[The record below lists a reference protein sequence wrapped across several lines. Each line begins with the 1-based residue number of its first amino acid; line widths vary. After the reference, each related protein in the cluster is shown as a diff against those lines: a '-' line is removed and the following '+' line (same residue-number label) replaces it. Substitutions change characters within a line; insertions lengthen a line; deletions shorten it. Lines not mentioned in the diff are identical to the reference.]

1 MIGHGFRGMLSGFG
15 SIVAPSVTTTGAI
28 VGASVEATTGAVTAT
43 LGAVVAGSTV
53 TAATGLT
60 VTSGTLAAGAATFS
74 NDVQLTGANAKLR
87 LDCGSTHENVLVA
100 TALSGNVTGWD
111 PGGGSGANLYKY
123 GDIHVT
129 SDAARVINTMIR
141 PPQGYRLRIRI
152 WNKNTDAARTIT
164 LLHDDGATGT
174 ATERFFAP
182 GNANLVIPV
191 NGFAEIYSDVFTS
204 NRWAAAGVI

>member
-1 MIGHGFRGMLSGFG
+1 MGYPQQNGRGYLSGLG
-15 SIVAPSVTTTGAI
+15 SVTAVTVT
-28 VGASVEATTGAVTAT
+28 TTGAVTA
-43 LGAVVAGSTV
+43 GS
-53 TAATGLT
+53 GLT
-60 VTSGTLAAGAATFS
+60 VSSGTLSAGAATFS

-87 LDCGSTHENVLVA
+87 LDCGETRENVLVA

-123 GDIHVT
+123 ADIHVT
-129 SDAARVINTMIR
+129 SDAARTINSLVKPT
-141 PPQGYRLRIRI
+141 QGYRLRLRI

-174 ATERFFAP
+174 AVDRFYCP

-191 NGFAEIYSDVFTS
+191 NGFAEIYNDVFTT